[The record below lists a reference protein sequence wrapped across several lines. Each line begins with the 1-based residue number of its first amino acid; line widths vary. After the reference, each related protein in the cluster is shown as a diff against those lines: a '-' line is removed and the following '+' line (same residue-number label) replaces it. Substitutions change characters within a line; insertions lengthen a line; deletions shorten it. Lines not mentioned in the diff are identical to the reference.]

1 MHEHIYV
8 FLVHMHICMYVLY
21 TKHKNIVTVIQ
32 IGPVVTDSKTGR
44 TINDIIKDL
53 ISEVDDG
60 TLTLLVTEKD
70 ETSQPQ
76 DEVSNSVNNILY

>member
-1 MHEHIYV
+1 
-8 FLVHMHICMYVLY
+8 MYVLY

-60 TLTLLVTEKD
+60 TLTLLVTEQD
-70 ETSQPQ
+70 QTSQPQ